1 MTLFNKKNDL
11 NSGRFFCNILPFKTL
26 CENKKTL
33 LKIAGFCW
41 PTRTRTLND
50 GTKNRSV
57 TITPWAN
64 YHTTFSIASANVVHI
79 LYSTNFSK
87 KFIKKII

>member
-1 MTLFNKKNDL
+1 M
-11 NSGRFFCNILPFKTL
+11 SGF
-26 CENKKTL
+26 
-33 LKIAGFCW
+33 FCW

-64 YHTTFSIASANVVHI
+64 NHTTFSIASANVKHI
-79 LYSTNFSK
+79 FNSTNFSK
-87 KFIKKII
+87 KNIKNSFSAFL